1 MATELGIKKPNK
13 SSEKRRIRK
22 KRRKVEKLS
31 KGVHP
36 AKKGRDPSLQGEGRN
51 QVEALEDNE
60 NITGLSI
67 EYISAP
73 RDFSL
78 EVNQAN
84 GTSTI
89 ENGVEPEKDVK
100 PDLDPDEE
108 MGSYGGLGLG
118 AGAGVGSVDAEP
130 VVGSANKDFEGEF
143 NRIFDHF
150 VAAESL
156 LGSQVNI
163 SSKVEKREGDGEKI
177 DDDSDNDMKDSD
189 DGSDLDEDGIS
200 KKKRKLRD
208 RLKIA
213 ELKQICS
220 RPEVVEVWDVTATDP
235 KILVFLKAYRNSVPV
250 PRHWSQKRK
259 YLQGKRGIEKPP
271 FKLPDFI
278 EATGISMMRQ
288 AYQEKEE
295 AKKLKQKQR
304 DRMQPKLGKMDI
316 DYTILHDAFFKYQTK
331 PSLTRMGDLYYE
343 GKEFEARVKDI
354 KPGVLSVE
362 LQKALGMSDGAPP
375 PWLIN
380 MQRYGPPPSYP
391 SLKIS
396 GLNAPI
402 PPGTSFGYH
411 PGGWGKPP
419 VDEEGK
425 PLYGDVFGQYEIH
438 SDSDIGVDKMSR
450 WGDLDSDA
458 EESSEEEE
466 VDEDAS
472 EGQSAMDE
480 DAITTGTESVASG
493 FASSLPSGVETPDM
507 IDLRKVD
514 RKQKQLYTVLEQKQ
528 AAVGQT
534 NVMGSDHV
542 YVLPGAENA
551 LKEKWP
557 VGPTDKKRLE
567 GLPKMGNADVDIT
580 LDPEELE
587 GLDEA
592 AIKSLYE
599 QKLTEARDLNQ
610 KDDFSDMVAA
620 KAREQK
626 RKIAA
631 RETAKK
637 KETFKF

>member
-1 MATELGIKKPNK
+1 MNVSDEEGDKGGDADGEEDEN
-13 SSEKRRIRK
+13 
-22 KRRKVEKLS
+22 LS
-31 KGVHP
+31 K
-36 AKKGRDPSLQGEGRN
+36 R
-51 QVEALEDNE
+51 
-60 NITGLSI
+60 
-67 EYISAP
+67 
-73 RDFSL
+73 
-78 EVNQAN
+78 
-84 GTSTI
+84 
-89 ENGVEPEKDVK
+89 
-100 PDLDPDEE
+100 
-108 MGSYGGLGLG
+108 
-118 AGAGVGSVDAEP
+118 
-130 VVGSANKDFEGEF
+130 
-143 NRIFDHF
+143 
-150 VAAESL
+150 
-156 LGSQVNI
+156 
-163 SSKVEKREGDGEKI
+163 
-177 DDDSDNDMKDSD
+177 
-189 DGSDLDEDGIS
+189 
-200 KKKRKLRD
+200 KRKLGEQ
-208 RLKIA
+208 LKIA

-220 RPEVVEVWDVTATDP
+220 RPEVVEVWDVTAADP
-235 KILVFLKAYRNSVPV
+235 KILVYLKAYRNSVPV

-271 FKLPDFI
+271 FQLPDFI

-343 GKEFEARVKDI
+343 GKEFEARVTDI
-354 KPGVLSVE
+354 KPGSLSSE

-402 PPGTSFGYH
+402 PPAASFGYH

-419 VDEEGK
+419 VDEEGR
-425 PLYGDVFGQYEIH
+425 PLYGDVFGQYDDR
-438 SDSDIGVDKMSR
+438 SDSDIGMDKLTR
-450 WGDLDSDA
+450 WGDLDSEA
-458 EESSEEEE
+458 EESSEEEDADE
-466 VDEDAS
+466 EESEDQSVAEEDA
-472 EGQSAMDE
+472 A
-480 DAITTGTESVASG
+480 TTGTQSVASG

-514 RKQKQLYTVLEQKQ
+514 RKQKQLYTVLEQKE
-528 AAVGQT
+528 ANIGQG
-534 NVMGSDHV
+534 NLMGSDHV

-551 LKEKWP
+551 AAAAKNKWP
-557 VGPTDKKRLE
+557 VGAGEKKKAE
-567 GLPKMGNADVDIT
+567 GLQKIGTSDVDIT

-587 GLDEA
+587 GLDES

-599 QKLTEARDLNQ
+599 EKLADAREKVH

-626 RKIAA
+626 KRIAA
-631 RETAKK
+631 RESAKK